1 MIERKQTMSITGA
14 GFMAFFII
22 SVITYYIIPVKYR
35 WGWLI
40 VISFAYIF
48 SVSYFGGLFVIFTS
62 TVTYFSARLMDKS
75 ENHKKAFLICGMVLA
90 FAVLIILKYVLGMEV
105 FNHDVTFMGETY
117 PYKFFMGTFIVPAG
131 LSYYTLQVVSYM
143 LDVYWGKIEAEK
155 NYFKILL
162 FTSYFPQMVQGPI
175 SKYSEL
181 APELFKEHRL
191 DWINIKHG
199 SQLMLWGLFKKLVV
213 ADRAGTYVAQIF
225 TNNPDVP
232 HGVTVWIGFIA
243 YGIQLYLDFS
253 GGIDIIRGASQ
264 CFGIRMKDNFRQ
276 PYFSLSLGEFWRRW
290 HISLGQWMK
299 DYIFYPISISKWMG
313 KTKKGLKK
321 VMSRKRANR
330 VGMAIADI
338 IVFILVGVWHGL
350 GTNYLA
356 WGLYNGIIL
365 AISAILVDEY
375 AAWKKGLHIN
385 DKSTGYKVF
394 SLIRTLFIITVGWVL
409 DCTTSMKDAFVMLY
423 NSIRFDLT
431 SFECLELQHWD
442 WFILPIGIGL
452 ALLVDILHEK
462 NISVR
467 EILDGKSYWLQVLVW
482 VALIQAIAVFV
493 SVSFAGG
500 FMYANF

>member
-1 MIERKQTMSITGA
+1 MSITA
-14 GFMAFFII
+14 VGFMVFFVLSII
-22 SVITYYIIPVKYR
+22 SYYIIPAKYR

-40 VISFAYIF
+40 VLSFIYIY
-48 SVSYFGGLFVIFTS
+48 SVSVFGGLFIIFTS
-62 TVTYFSARLMDKS
+62 AVTYFTARFVEKS
-75 ENHKKAFLICGMVLA
+75 ENHKRLLLVLGMILC
-90 FAVLIILKYVLGMEV
+90 FAVLVVLKYVLGMEV
-105 FNHDVTFMGETY
+105 FNHNITFLGTEYEYKTFMRN
-117 PYKFFMGTFIVPAG
+117 FIVPAG

-143 LDVYWGKIEAEK
+143 LDVYWGRIEAEK
-155 NYFKILL
+155 NYFKVLL

-181 APELFKEHRL
+181 APELFKEHKLEWR
-191 DWINIKHG
+191 NIKFG
-199 SQLMLWGLFKKLVV
+199 AQLMLWGFFKKLVI
-213 ADRAGTYVAQIF
+213 ADRVGVYVSQIF

-232 HGVTVWIGFIA
+232 YGLTIWIGFVA
-243 YGIQLYLDFS
+243 YGIQLYCDFS
-253 GGIDIIRGASQ
+253 GGIDVIRGVSQ
-264 CFGIRMKDNFRQ
+264 CFGITMKENFRQ
-276 PYFSLSLGEFWRRW
+276 PFFSLSLGEFWRRW

-299 DYIFYPISISKWMG
+299 DYIFYPISISGWMG

-338 IVFILVGVWHGL
+338 IVFIFVGVWHGL

-375 AAWKKGLHIN
+375 AAWKKGLHIK
-385 DKSTGYKVF
+385 DESKGYKIF
-394 SLIRTLFIITVGWVL
+394 SLIRTIFIITVGWVF

-423 NSIRFDLT
+423 NSVRFDFT
-431 SFECLELQHWD
+431 DFACLELQHWD
-442 WFILPIGIGL
+442 WFILPLGVGL
-452 ALLVDILHEK
+452 VLLVDILHEK
-462 NISVR
+462 KISVR
-467 EILDGKSYWLQVLVW
+467 EKLNEKNYWLQVLVW
-482 VALIQAIAVFV
+482 VLLIQAIACFV

>member
-1 MIERKQTMSITGA
+1 MSITA
-14 GFMAFFII
+14 VGFMIFFIV
-22 SVITYYIIPVKYR
+22 SVISYYIIPAKFR
-35 WGWLI
+35 WGYLI
-40 VISFAYIF
+40 LLSFVYIY
-48 SVSYFGGLFVIFTS
+48 SVSVFGGLFVIFTS
-62 TVTYFSARLMDKS
+62 TVTYFSARLVEKS
-75 ENHKKAFLICGMVLA
+75 KDHKKLFLIGGMALSL
-90 FAVLIILKYVLGMEV
+90 AVLIILKYVLGMEL
-105 FNHDVTFMGETY
+105 FNHDVTFLGTDY
-117 PYKFFMGTFIVPAG
+117 PYKTFMRNFIVPAG
-131 LSYYTLQVVSYM
+131 LSYYTLQVISYM

-181 APELFKEHRL
+181 APELFKEHKL
-191 DWINIKHG
+191 DWHNIKYG
-199 SQLMLWGLFKKLVV
+199 VQLMLWGLFKKLVI
-213 ADRAGTYVAQIF
+213 ADRVGTYVDQIF
-225 TNNPDVP
+225 YSNADTPY
-232 HGVTVWIGFIA
+232 GVTVWIGFIA
-243 YGIQLYLDFS
+243 YGIQLYCDFS
-253 GGIDIIRGASQ
+253 GGIDVIRGVSQ
-264 CFGIRMKDNFRQ
+264 CFGITMKDNFRQ

-321 VMSRKRANR
+321 VVSRKRANR
-330 VGMAIADI
+330 IGMAIADI

-385 DKSTGYKVF
+385 DKSKGYRAF
-394 SLIRTLFIITVGWVL
+394 SLIRTLFIITVGWVF

-423 NSIRFDLT
+423 NSVRFDLT
-431 SFECLELQHWD
+431 SFDCLEFMHWD
-442 WFILPIGIGL
+442 WFILPLSIAGVL
-452 ALLVDILHEK
+452 VVDILHEK
-462 NISVR
+462 NISIR
-467 EILDGKSYWLQVLVW
+467 DSLSKKNYWLQVLVW
-482 VALIQAIAVFV
+482 VVLIQIIACFV
-493 SVSFAGG
+493 SVSFKGG